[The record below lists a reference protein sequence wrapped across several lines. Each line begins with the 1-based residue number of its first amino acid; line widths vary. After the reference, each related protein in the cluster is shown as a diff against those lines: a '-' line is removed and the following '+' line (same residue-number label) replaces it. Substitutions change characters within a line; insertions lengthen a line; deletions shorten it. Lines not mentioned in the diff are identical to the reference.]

1 MTQFDAT
8 AVSAGFVA
16 KLTLEPTIIFST
28 TTLAFGNESV
38 GSTATNCVP
47 LTPCVVTLTNNTGVA
62 IPITLETITAT
73 APSVATDF
81 AAAPGGLTPC
91 AGSVPAGGSC
101 TIAVTFTPSVAI
113 AETATLPIQY
123 TAGNNGAAT
132 QNITL
137 TGTGTAVAN
146 FTLLPANLTF
156 TTTQLVGTTSPSQ
169 LVTLTNT
176 SAAAEVFTIT
186 ASANFSETDNCSGA
200 GGIAGGAS
208 CTINVSLAPM
218 AGATGSLNGTLTAT
232 SGGAM
237 QQTTLS
243 GTGAD
248 FAVTSLPASV
258 TVTNN
263 AGMFGA
269 NVTTV
274 PTPAPAGFAPSVSFM
289 CTTTIPMG
297 TCTAATVMAPAPITV
312 NISVASAVP
321 PSAHRV
327 DGQRLMRPA
336 IPLVTALLLFLTLP
350 LLRRRRAWLGLAGV
364 VLALCVF
371 SSCTGTIKNK
381 NFTLTLTASS
391 TSNGTTVSHQY
402 VVPVVVQ

>member
-1 MTQFDAT
+1 M
-8 AVSAGFVA
+8 
-16 KLTLEPTIIFST
+16 
-28 TTLAFGNESV
+28 
-38 GSTATNCVP
+38 
-47 LTPCVVTLTNNTGVA
+47 
-62 IPITLETITAT
+62 
-73 APSVATDF
+73 
-81 AAAPGGLTPC
+81 
-91 AGSVPAGGSC
+91 
-101 TIAVTFTPSVAI
+101 AI

-169 LVTLTNT
+169 SVTLLT
-176 SAAAEVFTIT
+176 EYQR
-186 ASANFSETDNCSGA
+186 GG
-200 GGIAGGAS
+200 GGIHNYGERQFQRNRQLQRRRRDRGWGKLHNQRQPRAHGRGHWVAQLTLS
-208 CTINVSLAPM
+208 
-218 AGATGSLNGTLTAT
+218 ATFA
-232 SGGAM
+232 GGAM

-274 PTPAPAGFAPSVSFM
+274 PMPAPAGFAPSVSFM

-350 LLRRRRAWLGLAGV
+350 LLRRRRAWLGVCRRRAGAV
-364 VLALCVF
+364 RLLKLHRNHQKQKLHSHADGKLDEQRHNREPSVRGAGCRA
-371 SSCTGTIKNK
+371 I
-381 NFTLTLTASS
+381 
-391 TSNGTTVSHQY
+391 GTTFSGDKTARPSRGARFFLLGEVCGKPPLQAALILRFIN
-402 VVPVVVQ
+402 Q